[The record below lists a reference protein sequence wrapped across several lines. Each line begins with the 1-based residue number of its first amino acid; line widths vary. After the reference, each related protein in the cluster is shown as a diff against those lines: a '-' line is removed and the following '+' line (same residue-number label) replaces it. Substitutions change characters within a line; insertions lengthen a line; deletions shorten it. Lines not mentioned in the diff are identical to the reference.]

1 MTVYLID
8 GYNLMHELRRSG
20 GRAMASD
27 LGPGELEDERR
38 RLVDRIASFMGGSP
52 DRAIIVFD
60 SSNATLQQGQS
71 ATGNVEVFFGSL
83 ERSADSI
90 IERTT
95 YRLNAAENV
104 IVVTS
109 DYGLQKT
116 TFLPN
121 VTRRSSRQFA
131 SDLQEHTREVAI
143 SEKCTRMM
151 HRVEDRIPREGLEG
165 LKELRRRLEKEPG
178 GEGS

>member
-20 GRAMASD
+20 GRAMADD

-38 RLVDRIASFMGGSP
+38 RLVDRIASFMGGSS
-52 DRAIIVFD
+52 DKAIIAFD
-60 SSNATLQQGQS
+60 SSNAALQQGQS
-71 ATGNVEVFFGSL
+71 ATANVEVLFGSF

-90 IERTT
+90 IERAT
-95 YRLNAAENV
+95 YRLNAAEKIV
-104 IVVTS
+104 VVTS

-116 TFLPN
+116 TFLAN

-143 SEKCTRMM
+143 SEKCTRMV
-151 HRVEDRIPREGLEG
+151 HRVEDRIPRKGLEE
-165 LKELRRRLEKEPG
+165 LKELRRRLEEAPEE
-178 GEGS
+178 EGS